1 VNIVRS
7 TRVRKDTVT
16 NMVRNIIV
24 NVSRIERVRLTVF
37 TLINVRV
44 IVIYIYIYMLMF
56 VGMNELR

>member
-1 VNIVRS
+1 MNIVRS

-24 NVSRIERVRLTVF
+24 NVSRIERVRLMVF

-44 IVIYIYIYMLMF
+44 FVICIYMLMF

>member
-7 TRVRKDTVT
+7 TRVKKDTVT
-16 NMVRNIIV
+16 SMVRNIIV
-24 NVSRIERVRLTVF
+24 NVSRIKRVRLTVF

-44 IVIYIYIYMLMF
+44 FVICIYMLMF

>member
-1 VNIVRS
+1 MNIVRS
-7 TRVRKDTVT
+7 TRVRKDTFT

-24 NVSRIERVRLTVF
+24 NASRIERVRLTVF